1 MNFDF
6 SAPEYH
12 ELALWEDNATLRF
25 ECADSY
31 IALLEKLTALLGR
44 QPVLPDWVYDGV
56 TLGIQGGTDVCQQKL
71 DTMRNAGVKVNGIW
85 AQDLVRHPHDLF
97 WQTRDVELEVE
108 QRQLSSAG
116 YPYQAVARRRRAVPL
131 LHQSLCRQR

>member
-12 ELALWEDNATLRF
+12 ELALWEDKTTLRF
-25 ECADSY
+25 ECADTY

-44 QPVLPDWVYDGV
+44 QPELPDWGLRRRHARHSGRYGSLPAK
-56 TLGIQGGTDVCQQKL
+56 TGYHAQRRRKSERYLG
-71 DTMRNAGVKVNGIW
+71 AG
-85 AQDLVRHPHDLF
+85 LVRHSHDLL

-108 QRQLSSAG
+108 
-116 YPYQAVARRRRAVPL
+116 
-131 LHQSLCRQR
+131 